1 MLFLCWLEIIHQTW
15 DPVYHPASRHG
26 KYFRCSWFCEFDI
39 PVSLFFRGV
48 TRLYTDSLIIIS
60 IACTTDGT
68 KLLVKSICETV
79 LKFLFWVPTCEPGFD
94 YDWPVKKPL
103 SKANITVKRNSKCIS
118 SNLLSLLVAQNKDIG
133 TVSQMLLTGVRLPLP
148 H

>member
-1 MLFLCWLEIIHQTW
+1 MFRNYPSNMRPSVSSSIQTW
-15 DPVYHPASRHG
+15 KIFQVFMVLWVWHS
-26 KYFRCSWFCEFDI
+26 CE
-39 PVSLFFRGV
+39 SLFRGI
-48 TRLYTDSLIIIS
+48 TRLYTYSLIIIS

-133 TVSQMLLTGVRLPLP
+133 TVSQMLLTEVRLPLP